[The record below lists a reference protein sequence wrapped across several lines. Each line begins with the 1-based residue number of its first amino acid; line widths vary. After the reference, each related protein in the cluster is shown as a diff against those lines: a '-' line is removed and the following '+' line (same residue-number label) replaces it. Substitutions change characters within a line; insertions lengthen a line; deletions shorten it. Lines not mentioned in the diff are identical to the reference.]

1 MKLLALFKS
10 TKNKIMTVSTD
21 PKKIQE
27 LLSRG
32 VEEVI
37 VKDHLERQLLS
48 GKQLRV
54 KFGIDPTSPHMHL
67 GHTVPL
73 RKLRQFQDAGHQAVL
88 IIGDATA
95 MIGDPTGRTE
105 ARKKLTRED
114 INANQKT
121 YIEQAGKIL
130 DLDKLEIR
138 HNSEWFDE
146 MGVAGFLE
154 LTSLVT
160 VQQLL
165 QREDF
170 QLRVDDPVNP
180 LSALEMAYPVMQGYD
195 SVMVKAD
202 VELGGYDQKL
212 NLLMGRRMQRR
223 FEMEEQD
230 ILTVP
235 LLLGTDGTRKM
246 SKSFGN
252 SIFLQDAPEDMFAKT
267 MSIPDTLIANYFT
280 LLTDVSSDEITQL
293 SKAIGG
299 EEVNPRD
306 VKARLARE
314 VVNVYYGSGEAQKAS
329 DRFDQLF
336 QKKEIPND
344 VPEVQVKGEKKISD
358 LLVEIKI
365 AKSKS
370 DARRLIEGGG
380 VKVDGEVVKD
390 TEMVVSPTAGGV
402 LVQKGKRFFVR
413 VVL

>member
-1 MKLLALFKS
+1 MS
-10 TKNKIMTVSTD
+10 VSTD
-21 PKKIQE
+21 AKKIEE
-27 LLSRG
+27 LLTRG
-32 VEEVI
+32 VDEVI
-37 VKDHLERQLLS
+37 VKEHLEKMLQS
-48 GKQLRV
+48 GKQLRI
-54 KFGIDPTSPHMHL
+54 KFGIDPTSPQMHL

-105 ARKKLTRED
+105 ARKKLTREEID
-114 INANQKT
+114 RNKET

-130 DLDKLEIR
+130 DLNTLEIR

-146 MGVAGFLE
+146 MGAAGFLE

-165 QREDF
+165 QRDDF
-170 QLRVDDPVNP
+170 RLRVDDPENP
-180 LSALEMAYPVMQGYD
+180 LSALEMAYPIMQGYD

-252 SIFLQDAPEDMFAKT
+252 SISLQETPDDMFAKT
-267 MSIPDTLIANYFT
+267 MSIPDTLIVNYFT
-280 LLTDVSSDEITQL
+280 LLTNVPVDEIAKI
-293 SKAIGG
+293 SKALAG

-306 VKARLARE
+306 VKARVAWEITKAFYSPKEADHAQEQFNKLHQKHETPENVSE
-314 VVNVYYGSGEAQKAS
+314 VSVK
-329 DRFDQLF
+329 
-336 QKKEIPND
+336 
-344 VPEVQVKGEKKISD
+344 VPMKIVD
-358 LLVEIKI
+358 LLVEIRL
-365 AKSKS
+365 ATSKS

-380 VKVDGEVVKD
+380 VKVDGVVVED
-390 TEMVVSPTAGGV
+390 SEMVVAPTMAGV
-402 LVQKGKRFFVR
+402 LIQKGKRFFVR
-413 VVL
+413 VICGH